1 MRVLLDENVDQLLK
15 SRFDR
20 GVEVL
25 TVDECGWKGMKN
37 GDLLR
42 VAAVDFDVFVTMD
55 KNLEYQQN
63 LGAFDLGF
71 VVIRAKSNSYL
82 DVNPLMPKVNEA
94 VKTIKSGSV
103 EHVSA

>member
-1 MRVLLDENVDQLLK
+1 MRVLLDENVDRLLK
-15 SRFDR
+15 SRFDH

-25 TVDECGWKGMKN
+25 TVDDCGWKGMKN

-42 VAAVDFDVFVTMD
+42 TAHIEFDVFVTMD

-63 LGAFDLGF
+63 LGAFDLSF

-82 DVNPLMPKVNEA
+82 DVEPLMPKINER
-94 VKTIKSGSV
+94 
-103 EHVSA
+103 ER

>member
-1 MRVLLDENVDQLLK
+1 M
-15 SRFDR
+15 
-20 GVEVL
+20 EVL

-42 VAAVDFDVFVTMD
+42 AAQVEFDVFVTMD

-82 DVNPLMPKVNEA
+82 DVEPLMPIVNEA
-94 VKTIKSGSV
+94 VRTIKSGSIA
-103 EHVSA
+103 HVSA